1 MGVLNICGDAVYPHP
16 TLAHDMLYFRHGYD
30 FVLYIRGMAPLS
42 LGSALLMQE
51 TIGLKLTT

>member
-16 TLAHDMLYFRHGYD
+16 TAHDMLYIRHSYD
-30 FVLYIRGMAPLS
+30 FVLYIWGIAPLS
-42 LGSALLMQE
+42 FGSVLLMPE